1 MRMKHSNASTKPCLY
16 CLIHRSADSTIN
28 LEVLMLLKERKIKV
42 EEVVVATQVSVGATS
57 PILTML
63 TLCHLKSSSI
73 SCSLVTNLEVAMF
86 AHNNKGNK
94 DRSEVGIKK
103 I

>member
-1 MRMKHSNASTKPCLY
+1 
-16 CLIHRSADSTIN
+16 
-28 LEVLMLLKERKIKV
+28 MLLKEKKIKV
-42 EEVVVATQVSVGATS
+42 EEVVVVTQVSVGATS

-63 TLCHLKSSSI
+63 ILCHLKSSSI
-73 SCSLVTNLEVAMF
+73 SCSLVTSLEDAMF

-94 DRSEVGIKK
+94 DRSEVGTKK

>member
-1 MRMKHSNASTKPCLY
+1 
-16 CLIHRSADSTIN
+16 
-28 LEVLMLLKERKIKV
+28 MLLKEKKIKV

-57 PILTML
+57 PTLTML

-73 SCSLVTNLEVAMF
+73 SCSLVSSPEDAMF
-86 AHNNKGNK
+86 AHSNKGNK